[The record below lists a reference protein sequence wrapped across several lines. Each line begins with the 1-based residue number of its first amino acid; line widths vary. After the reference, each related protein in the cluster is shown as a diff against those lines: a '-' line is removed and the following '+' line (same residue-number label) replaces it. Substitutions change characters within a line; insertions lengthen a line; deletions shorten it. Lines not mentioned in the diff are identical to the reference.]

1 MNLNVIELYF
11 ITFFAIAKHV
21 GITLKSEYRLPN
33 YTFVNLSGKCNT
45 METAVKLYSTSE
57 G

>member
-1 MNLNVIELYF
+1 MF
-11 ITFFAIAKHV
+11 SIAKHV
-21 GITLKSEYRLPN
+21 GINLKSEYRLPN
-33 YTFVNLSGKCNT
+33 YTFMNLSGKCNT